1 MINTITFVQVGVEVT
16 EELER
21 NERNYMKEEQERAYQ
36 EAQLADQVSLF
47 FFYSY
52 KVKLAHSLIYLY
64 LYPKLFQNKR
74 IFASLAFSIYISH
87 SVPFILW
94 IVFVYNEQL

>member
-47 FFYSY
+47 FFTRTKSN
-52 KVKLAHSLIYLY
+52 LHT
-64 LYPKLFQNKR
+64 
-74 IFASLAFSIYISH
+74 H
-87 SVPFILW
+87 
-94 IVFVYNEQL
+94 